1 MGSTDPWCH
10 CCTPATEDRSTRK
23 PLGTDSS
30 AQDNQRRRRGERAP
44 EKSKLEWK
52 AGGRDNRE
60 VLQGWWE
67 MWLGD
72 ELREGRL
79 QQQRLRQ
86 GQEMVPEPRGHA
98 QPTPAGQEEG
108 HGSRRIAVPS
118 SPWPAW
124 LQPSPAHLT
133 VLAPGWPPS
142 ALAAAG
148 EDGPLRC
155 PPASGAGSSHAPA
168 CRSPWTPVG
177 RSPAFRS
184 KRPVLEP
191 AAAAQSPPT
200 SGVLI
205 HSSTWH
211 FNP

>member
-1 MGSTDPWCH
+1 MHRAAWSCTPAPAGPVPHAMGSTDPWCH

-98 QPTPAGQEEG
+98 QPAPRRAGG
-108 HGSRRIAVPS
+108 RTRLPPHRSAK
-118 SPWPAW
+118 
-124 LQPSPAHLT
+124 QPVAS
-133 VLAPGWPPS
+133 LAPALPCSPHCARPG
-142 ALAAAG
+142 LAAI
-148 EDGPLRC
+148 
-155 PPASGAGSSHAPA
+155 
-168 CRSPWTPVG
+168 SPGCSRGG
-177 RSPAFRS
+177 RSP
-184 KRPVLEP
+184 PV
-191 AAAAQSPPT
+191 PT
-200 SGVLI
+200 SLGSWEQPR
-205 HSSTWH
+205 SSLQEPLDTGGS
-211 FNP
+211 FPCVSF